1 MIKPSAILY
10 TADVPPVHDHGDVAA
25 GEHVDCH
32 DGKHLPAGG
41 GDTERMVQTG
51 NCIVWQN
58 LEIKFFYYNGYLQIP
73 VGKFLIWFPLGTHN
87 DGNLIMSIFTYKII
101 FYFTIFFITIM
112 NYHFQFDFAKTMTNL
127 NMFMGNIPSVNI
139 RVNWKDLSPQVKCYS

>member
-32 DGKHLPAGG
+32 DGEHLPAGG

-51 NCIVWQN
+51 NCIVRQN
-58 LEIKFFYYNGYLQIP
+58 LEIKHVILMGTCKSPWEKASFGSH
-73 VGKFLIWFPLGTHN
+73 WAPLKME
-87 DGNLIMSIFTYKII
+87 I
-101 FYFTIFFITIM
+101 
-112 NYHFQFDFAKTMTNL
+112 
-127 NMFMGNIPSVNI
+127 
-139 RVNWKDLSPQVKCYS
+139 